1 MNAEEE
7 GVGDGEVWLEE
18 EGDGGF
24 EAEEDHEAEGAEVV
38 RAGGCIGG
46 TLRSTD
52 PHRRQKVVDKGISP
66 LLLLLRC
73 AKLRPNQKG
82 RYHPASPP
90 DQTLRRDCFGVD
102 AAEVGDILLSAF
114 GALVIDD
121 VDELFLRLELR
132 LFLY

>member
-1 MNAEEE
+1 MRS
-7 GVGDGEVWLEE
+7 

-24 EAEEDHEAEGAEVV
+24 EAEEDHEAEGSEVV

-46 TLRSTD
+46 TLRSAY
-52 PHRRQKVVDKGISP
+52 PHCRQKVVDKGVSP

-73 AKLRPNQKG
+73 AKLRPDQKG

-90 DQTLRRDCFGVD
+90 NQTFRRHCFGVD

-114 GALVIDD
+114 GALVVDD